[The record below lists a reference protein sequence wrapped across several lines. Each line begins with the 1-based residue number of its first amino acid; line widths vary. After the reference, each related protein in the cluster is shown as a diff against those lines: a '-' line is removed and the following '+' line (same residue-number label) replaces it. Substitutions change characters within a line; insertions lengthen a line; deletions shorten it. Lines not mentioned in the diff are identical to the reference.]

1 MSSFNKVKKC
11 KYDSSSTCLIA
22 LQEYVIFE
30 DEKAKKKC
38 IIFSF
43 YNTLVQ
49 PLYKFSI
56 DVNQF
61 NEQGDLIAKSRVS
74 FDEIK
79 VYSNK
84 SFTPNARLNVEYDCV
99 SISYSL
105 VEATFERSLYQNGV
119 LTDTTKNY
127 VAYLGSNYET
137 KKGQEKKEA
146 KRLIKEQKKLERL
159 NIKLEKKKAKHDL
172 KVFAIRNSIDEGKAK
187 IKDLREVFKREEIY
201 DLYKPKKGS
210 RAYLIICSI
219 LIGIGSIVGTFA
231 YRYNSLDYS
240 YNQFDYHLVK
250 NGNNFKCY
258 VSGYEGNE
266 KNIKF
271 DGKSI
276 YTANVSFIDL
286 WSYYTG
292 QRETNPF
299 NENHDIEFT
308 TVGIND
314 NAFKNSLFTSFEN
327 TSSINLTV
335 GDYSFYNSV
344 NLGEVSSSIAT
355 IGKYAFAKTN
365 LNVFK
370 SDVLTYCDVG
380 AFSMNSTLKEF
391 TARRASVS
399 KDIFKGDNNL
409 ESITINKVLGCKT
422 LGDLFGVENEE
433 IPSSIR
439 KITIH
444 DTSLPTGFFYGVDK
458 SITIKLDYTIP
469 NMYGTDNK

>member
-11 KYDSSSTCLIA
+11 KYESSSTCLIS

-61 NEQGDLIAKSRVS
+61 DEHGDLIAKSRVS
-74 FDEIK
+74 FVEIN
-79 VYSNK
+79 VNSNK

-99 SISYSL
+99 SISVTL

-119 LTDTTKNY
+119 LTDITKNY
-127 VAYLGSNYET
+127 VSYLGSSYET

-146 KRLIKEQKKLERL
+146 KRLLKEQKKLERL

-172 KVFAIRNSIDEGKAK
+172 KLFAIRNSVDEGKAK
-187 IKDLREVFKREEIY
+187 IKDLREVFKREEIK

-210 RAYLIICSI
+210 KAYLIICSI

-231 YRYNSLDYS
+231 YKYNSLDYS

-250 NGNNFKCY
+250 DGNKFKCY

-266 KNIKF
+266 KNIVF
-271 DGKSI
+271 DGVSI

-299 NENHDIEFT
+299 NDNHDIEFL

-314 NAFKNSLFTSFEN
+314 NAFKNSLFTSFVN

-344 NLGEVSSSIAT
+344 NLSKVSSNIST
-355 IGKYAFAKTN
+355 IGKYAFAKTTIYAFN
-365 LNVFK
+365 SN
-370 SDVLTYCDVG
+370 VLTYCDVG
-380 AFSMNSTLKEF
+380 AFSMNSSLEEF
-391 TARRASVS
+391 TARNANVS

-409 ESITINKVLGCKT
+409 KSITINKVLGCQT
-422 LGDLFGVENEE
+422 LGDLFGVKNEE

-439 KITIH
+439 NITIH
-444 DTSLPTGFFYGVDK
+444 DTSLPTGFFYGVDE
-458 SITIKLDYTIP
+458 SINIKLDYKIS
-469 NMYGTDNK
+469 NMYGTNNK